1 MKFLNVHYILCL
13 LFKNTSRGS
22 NIVSNIR
29 GVINLQINI
38 TKKVQVKKGKVS
50 KYQWLKVWGPG
61 LIVMLADT
69 DAGCLITAAQ
79 SGAQWGYTMIL
90 PQILLI
96 PILYMAQEMTVR
108 LGIVTHKG
116 HGELIRENFGTG
128 WAWLSAGT
136 LAISAIGALLTE
148 FIGIAGVG
156 ELFGIS
162 KWITVPLATI
172 LLVGIAFIGS
182 YRRVEK
188 IGVVIGSAELA
199 FIIAIIIIRPSL
211 SQMVQGLIT
220 IPWRHS
226 SYVYL
231 VAANVGAVIMPW
243 MIFYQQGAVVDKR
256 LDVHSITKARHDTFV
271 GTLITQGIMLI
282 FVIAFAATVG
292 NRNFSGSLNSVSDL
306 ARALSPFIGSMTAK
320 ILIGASILGGAM
332 VAALVV
338 ALAGTWGITEVLNW
352 KHSLN
357 EPLNHK
363 TAGFYIIYALAHIV
377 GAVLVLANFELV
389 NMAVAVEV
397 MNALLLPI
405 VLGFLLVLEAKVIP
419 EEYQMKG
426 IYKWTVTILCI
437 IVMAFGMYMIGPV
450 ANIW

>member
-1 MKFLNVHYILCL
+1 MQPNIEKVHISGEKNL
-13 LFKNTSRGS
+13 L
-22 NIVSNIR
+22 
-29 GVINLQINI
+29 
-38 TKKVQVKKGKVS
+38 KKS
-50 KYQWLKVWGPG
+50 ANYHWLKIWGPG

-90 PQILLI
+90 PQLLLI
-96 PILYMAQEMTVR
+96 PVLYMAQEMTVR

-136 LAISAIGALLTE
+136 LAVSAIGALLTE
-148 FIGIAGVG
+148 FIGVAGVG

-162 KWITVPLATI
+162 KWITVPIATI
-172 LLVGIAFIGS
+172 LLVGIAFSGS
-182 YRRVEK
+182 YRRVERAG
-188 IGVVIGSAELA
+188 IGIGLAELA
-199 FIIAIIIIRPSL
+199 FIIAVIMIRPNL
-211 SQMVQGLIT
+211 SQMVQGLMT

-226 SYVYL
+226 SYIYL

-243 MIFYQQGAVVDKR
+243 MIFYQQGAVIDKN
-256 LDVHSITKARHDTFV
+256 LNADSIKKERQDTFV
-271 GTLITQGIMLI
+271 GTLVTQGIMLV
-282 FVIAFAATVG
+282 FVIAFAATLGTSSSSESLSSVG
-292 NRNFSGSLNSVSDL
+292 DL
-306 ARALSPFIGSMTAK
+306 AGGLAPFIGSMPAK
-320 ILIGASILGGAM
+320 ILIGASILGGSL

-357 EPLNHK
+357 EPLNRK
-363 TAGFYIIYALAHIV
+363 TAGFYIMYTLAHVI

-405 VLGFLLVLEAKVIP
+405 VLGFLLALEAKVLP
-419 EEYQMKG
+419 KKYCMQGM
-426 IYKWTVTILCI
+426 YKWIVTTLCVV
-437 IVMAFGMYMIGPV
+437 VMVFGIYMIGPI
-450 ANIW
+450 AHLW